1 MTVYT
6 MSVSKELRVYSL
18 SCSDNIEI
26 DIRTNNKEV
35 LDFFDMKIRE
45 LLSDE
50 HYLDYLK
57 EDGVNEK

>member
-6 MSVSKELRVYSL
+6 MSVARDLEPISISKSHRVEIELKAN
-18 SCSDNIEI
+18 D
-26 DIRTNNKEV
+26 KQAF
-35 LDFFDMKIRE
+35 DFFNDKIME

-57 EDGVNEK
+57 QDGDVE

>member
-6 MSVSKELRVYSL
+6 MSVARDLKTISL
-18 SCSDNIEI
+18 SKSHRVEIELKC
-26 DIRTNNKEV
+26 NNKQAF
-35 LDFFDMKIRE
+35 DFFNDKIME

-57 EDGVNEK
+57 EDGDVE

>member
-6 MSVSKELRVYSL
+6 MSVARNLKTISL
-18 SCSDNIEI
+18 SKSHRIKIKLESND
-26 DIRTNNKEV
+26 KQAF
-35 LDFFDMKIRE
+35 DFFNDRIME

-57 EDGVNEK
+57 EDGDVE